1 MKESTEAHYSRRQ
14 TWVVVWS
21 LNVDFTWL
29 AYPHQTKKSSL
40 KLELSLCQHGLMK
53 SRLVGEKVQTWFGR
67 LSPLRRS
74 RYFIVHRLSLREKKK
89 EPGTF
94 LKLNSKT
101 LRWLGSNATRP
112 DVVWRLSL
120 LFGNRYNDSLSRSL
134 MVEAER
140 PGITNRTATH
150 AQLHAHS

>member
-1 MKESTEAHYSRRQ
+1 
-14 TWVVVWS
+14 
-21 LNVDFTWL
+21 
-29 AYPHQTKKSSL
+29 
-40 KLELSLCQHGLMK
+40 MK

-150 AQLHAHS
+150 AQLHTHSYTRTARLQQLCFAKVDSDAETEFEKLRGEGCSFPGPLNEAH